1 MVLPQLALVVGLTN
15 QVVSQV
21 KYLPSSFMNGDKM
34 GKDTKAKKAF
44 RTVNSILVGAV
55 LGSVGVIVGSAI
67 IFGVFIY
74 PYLYLFTGFGHPDES
89 NPLPWLAFAI

>member
-1 MVLPQLALVVGLTN
+1 
-15 QVVSQV
+15 
-21 KYLPSSFMNGDKM
+21 M

-55 LGSVGVIVGSAI
+55 LGSVGAIVGSAI

-74 PYLYLFTGFGHPDES
+74 PYLYLFTGFGHPDEF
-89 NPLPWLAFAI
+89 NPLPWLAFAIQGAILIVGLIIGYSICDWSHDIEDKEKEQDI